1 MILALAPALALQR
14 PIQKQQAVDGA
25 FKVIVLPVPNLEQFE
40 RDWKVTTEGAHI
52 TSNDRLI
59 RNKPTFIVV
68 LFGGCERN
76 TEGKCRIEVRPELR
90 TPDGQ
95 FYDGMDGTK
104 PPPAADVPVSRPDSF
119 FLAPQVVGMEIE
131 PGEAL
136 GPYRLKVTVSDLIAK
151 RTAVT
156 EQTLTAVEAE

>member
-1 MILALAPALALQR
+1 MIFALAPAIALQ
-14 PIQKQQAVDGA
+14 PPLQKQEAVDGA
-25 FKVIVLPVPNLEQFE
+25 FKVLVLPVQDLEQFDRE
-40 RDWKVTTEGAHI
+40 WKVTTEGAHI
-52 TSNDRLI
+52 TSNDRLV
-59 RNKPTFIVV
+59 RSKPTFIVV

-76 TEGKCRIEVRPELR
+76 AEGKCRIEVRPELR
-90 TPDGQ
+90 TPDGR

-104 PPPAADVPVSRPDSF
+104 PSPAADVSVSRPDSF
-119 FLAPQVVGMEIE
+119 FVAPQVVGIEIE